1 MQQKKRYRQLRKS
14 KRSPLLEMQ
23 EQPFKRL
30 FFLQKQTAARYR
42 SKTANSAGQGQKPPA
57 VQVQTKNR
65 KEPRFRSEIGIL
77 SGKCAVRQ
85 HLVRIRGMNGNIKSP
100 KGKNKPEK
108 TDRRKT
114 EENRK
119 IIKSQ
124 VLWKRAERKK

>member
-65 KEPRFRSEIGIL
+65 KQPRFRSEIGIL

-100 KGKNKPEK
+100 KGKNKPDK

-119 IIKSQ
+119 K
-124 VLWKRAERKK
+124 

>member
-1 MQQKKRYRQLRKS
+1 
-14 KRSPLLEMQ
+14 MQ

-65 KEPRFRSEIGIL
+65 KQPRFRSEIGIL

-100 KGKNKPEK
+100 KGKRKQEK
-108 TDRRKT
+108 RKVRSSG
-114 EENRK
+114 EGQKGRK
-119 IIKSQ
+119 NGSEI
-124 VLWKRAERKK
+124 